1 MCQCL
6 CKQFFCFFKVNLI
19 ILSVYI
25 MIKYFDDK
33 SKTCFGMWQI
43 IKLGHTDF
51 KYMYYFCE
59 KSTDVQ

>member
-1 MCQCL
+1 
-6 CKQFFCFFKVNLI
+6 
-19 ILSVYI
+19 

-51 KYMYYFCE
+51 KYYFCE
-59 KSTDVQ
+59 KSTGYNKV

>member
-1 MCQCL
+1 
-6 CKQFFCFFKVNLI
+6 
-19 ILSVYI
+19 

-43 IKLGHTDF
+43 IELGHTDF
-51 KYMYYFCE
+51 KYYFCE